1 MQFQELAV
9 ISAITLAEI
18 VDVDNVGNDV
28 ILADSNT
35 IITILEV
42 K

>member
-1 MQFQELAV
+1 MQFEELAV
-9 ISAITLAEI
+9 ISAITLAKI
-18 VDVDNVGNDV
+18 VDVDKVGNDV
-28 ILADSNT
+28 ILADSNI